1 MNKGE
6 KRIGW
11 REFIFWIIAILI
23 IPLVALVMLE
33 TGLRVAGVGYSTDF
47 TRKIEHDGKIYI
59 AENDQFSRLFFPPK
73 LAQSPQSFAFSA
85 VKPDKTFRIFILGG
99 SAAEGDPDASYGFG
113 PILETLL
120 ENQYQGVN
128 FEIINAA
135 ITATNSHVVLDVAK
149 DLVQYQPD
157 LFVIYVGNNEVIGPF
172 GAGTVFAPFSSNLSM
187 IRAGVALRSTRL
199 GQLLQDL
206 VAFLPKGDEKK
217 EWGGMSMFLD
227 HQVRY
232 DDPALANVH
241 NHFRENLKDILDIT
255 RKSGATTIISTV
267 GSNIKNCAPFASLHK
282 KNLTDEEKNYWDSL
296 FQAGKNY
303 QLQNNFSAA
312 LTQYLQASETD
323 AEYADLQFL
332 MGQCYWNLE
341 EFQKAKEK
349 FIMAR
354 ELDTLRF
361 RADNQINDII
371 RSVANER
378 ADENIFLAD
387 GARALAG
394 NSPQQIPGEELFYEH
409 VHLRFAGNYI
419 LAKQLFGQVTNNLPD
434 DIKQSA
440 DSRSFLTEEECA
452 LRLAVTGY
460 DQHRILTFLLN
471 GRYSAPPFTNQL
483 DHDANLEKV
492 KLQIAEL
499 ERNSYADVMKMVEIY
514 RQALSIQSERPALHR
529 NFANLL
535 FKLGN
540 FREAFE
546 QIKLF
551 MQAIPH
557 DYGAHGLAAD
567 ALLRLGEYAEA
578 ATQSQTALEL
588 NPSYHYAAFTLAKAF
603 AQLGK
608 LDESLRTY
616 EDLLH
621 DNPAASVDVYN
632 EMGMI
637 FINQKALDKAAEA
650 FRNAI
655 QANAVRHGGDIPDV
669 YFNLAFVQKQLGRK
683 NAAVPN
689 FDRAIESYRR
699 QLERSPDDPGIL
711 IAMGSALFETGR
723 FSQAALTYAKAV
735 AAQPLNLS
743 YRLDLI
749 KSLEAQG
756 EHTRASRAI
765 DQAIS
770 VFTAAGRET
779 EVGQIRKYREYL
791 QKQGTD
797 R

>member
-1 MNKGE
+1 MNKGK

-11 REFIFWIIAILI
+11 RELIFWIIAILI
-23 IPLVALVMLE
+23 VPIVFLVLLE
-33 TGLRVAGVGYSTDF
+33 TGLRIVGVGYSTDF
-47 TRKIEHDGKIYI
+47 TRKIEHSGKTYI

-120 ENQYQGVN
+120 ENQYPGVN

-135 ITATNSHVVLDVAK
+135 ITATNSHVVLKVAK

-187 IRAGVALRSTRL
+187 IRAGVTLRSTRL

-206 VAFLPKGDEKK
+206 VAFLPQGDEKK

-232 DDPALANVH
+232 DDPALANVY
-241 NHFRENLKDILDIT
+241 NHFRENLKDTLDIT
-255 RKSGATTIISTV
+255 RGSGAATIISTV
-267 GSNIKNCAPFASLHK
+267 GSNLRNCAPFASLHN
-282 KNLTDEEKNYWDSL
+282 KNLTDEEKHNWDSL
-296 FQAGKNY
+296 FQTGKGY

-312 LTQYLQASETD
+312 LTQYLKASDID

-341 EFQKAKEK
+341 EFEKAREK

-361 RADNQINDII
+361 RADNQINNII
-371 RSVANER
+371 RSVAEKR
-378 ADENIFLAD
+378 TDENIFLTD
-387 GARALAG
+387 GARALADS
-394 NSPQQIPGEELFYEH
+394 SPQQTPGEELFYEH
-409 VHLRFAGNYI
+409 VHLRFAGNYL
-419 LAKQLFGQVTNNLPD
+419 LAKQIFGQVVKTLPD
-434 DIKQSA
+434 SIKQSA
-440 DSRSFLTEEECA
+440 DSRPLLTEAECA
-452 LRLAVTGY
+452 LRLAFTEY

-483 DHDANLEKV
+483 DHAAQLEKV
-492 KLQIAEL
+492 RLEIAGL
-499 ERNSYADVMKMVEIY
+499 ERNTFADAMKMAETY
-514 RQALSIQSERPALHR
+514 RQALSIQKDRPSLHR

-535 FKLGN
+535 FKLGR
-540 FREAFE
+540 FREAYE

-551 MQAIPH
+551 IQDIPH
-557 DYGAHGLAAD
+557 NYGGYGVAAD
-567 ALLRLGEYAEA
+567 ALLRLGEYSEA
-578 ATQSQTALEL
+578 ITYSQNALEL
-588 NPSYHYAAFTLAKAF
+588 NPSYHHAAFTLAEAF

-616 EDLLH
+616 EHLLH
-621 DNPAASVDVYN
+621 DDPGTSVAVYS

-637 FINQKALDKAAEA
+637 LVEQKALDKAAEA

-655 QANAVRHGGDIPDV
+655 QYHDAHHGGDIPDV
-669 YFNLAFVQKQLGRK
+669 YFNLAFVQKQLGRMSD
-683 NAAVPN
+683 AASN

-699 QLERSPDDPGIL
+699 QLERSPDAPAIL
-711 IAMGSALFETGR
+711 SAMGSALFEAGR
-723 FSQAALTYAKAV
+723 FRQASLTLAKAV

-743 YRLDLI
+743 CRLDLI

-756 EHTRASRAI
+756 EHARAIRAI
-765 DQAIS
+765 DQALS
-770 VFTAAGRET
+770 VFAAAGRENA
-779 EVGQIRKYREYL
+779 VRQIRNYQEYL
-791 QKQGTD
+791 NNKATD